1 MTAPVEPA
9 VAVDAGSRFLRVARV
24 DADGTPRLVE
34 LPGAV
39 PGEGLP
45 TPAGLRG
52 DRYTALGA
60 AYAAYRD
67 HCGTPGRLVLVVPHG
82 EQARPAPDFGGPG
95 PLLVGA
101 PHAVLALLRHAGGPP
116 ASPVLVCDLGAAGVD
131 IARCALVGG
140 TVAVSRVTRYGPGRG
155 GYGAAFDRAVLDGA
169 GLAVDDPDVLRR
181 LDLARAGSARRTE
194 VALDRMAA
202 RPDRAEQSADTVVH
216 EVAGREIT
224 AGVVHR
230 ALARLTDGLDQALA
244 GIRPGP
250 DRTPVVAVGGAAR
263 SGTPVR
269 HLTDRLGP
277 AVPLP
282 EGTDPALAA
291 VFGAALVAAGRVD
304 AADRYPHAVAV
315 RVHRTEH
322 GRPRDGELLISP
334 PGTLVPGGATV
345 FAETDG
351 ERVRFGT
358 ATADGSGTRAV
369 RILVR
374 GAGAERGVPM
384 AVVTVPAAAEERFH
398 VGMRV
403 TAEGVAHLVLQPLGR
418 SGPGTRPPGAELPP
432 EEFPL
437 GVLPVDVGPGNGSA
451 RPFPQ
456 PSPGGCPRPRAA
468 RQPAHPPDI
477 QGVRP

>member
-1 MTAPVEPA
+1 MTAPAEPA
-9 VAVDAGSRFLRVARV
+9 VAVDAGSRFLRVAWV
-24 DADGTPRLVE
+24 DADGTPRLVD

-45 TPAGLRG
+45 TPAGVRG
-52 DRYTALGA
+52 DRDAALGV

-82 EQARPAPDFGGPG
+82 EQARSAPDFGGP
-95 PLLVGA
+95 PSRLIGA

-116 ASPVLVCDLGAAGVD
+116 VTPLLVCDLGAAGID
-131 IARCALVGG
+131 IAGCALVGG
-140 TVAVSRVTRYGPGRG
+140 TVTVSRVTRHGPRPG

-181 LDLARAGSARRTE
+181 LDLARAESTRRTE
-194 VALDRMAA
+194 VALDRMTA
-202 RPDRAEQSADTVVH
+202 RPDLAERTADTVVH

-230 ALARLTDGLDQALA
+230 ALARLTDGLDRALA
-244 GIRPGP
+244 DARTGP

-263 SGTPVR
+263 SGTVVR
-269 HLTDRLGP
+269 HLADRLGP
-277 AVPLP
+277 ALPLP

-291 VFGAALVAAGRVD
+291 VLGAALVAADRVD

-315 RVHRTEH
+315 GVHRTVH
-322 GRPRDGELLISP
+322 GRPQDGELLISP

-358 ATADGSGTRAV
+358 ATAPGSGARAV
-369 RILVR
+369 RLLVR
-374 GAGAERGVPM
+374 GSGAETGVPA
-384 AVVTVPAAAEERFH
+384 AVVTVPAVAEERFH

-403 TAEGVAHLVLQPLGR
+403 TAEGAAHLVLQPLGR
-418 SGPGTRPPGAELPP
+418 SGAHPPGAGLPP

-437 GVLPVDVGPGNGSA
+437 GVLPVDVLPGSGPGQ
-451 RPFPQ
+451 PFSQ
-456 PSPGGCPRPRAA
+456 PPPGG
-468 RQPAHPPDI
+468 
-477 QGVRP
+477 

>member
-1 MTAPVEPA
+1 MTAPAEAA

-24 DADGTPRLVE
+24 DADGTPRLVD

-45 TPAGLRG
+45 TPAGVRG
-52 DRYTALGA
+52 DRDAALGV

-82 EQARPAPDFGGPG
+82 EQARSAPDFGGRPSR
-95 PLLVGA
+95 LVGA

-116 ASPVLVCDLGAAGVD
+116 VSPVLVCDLGAAGID

-140 TVAVSRVTRYGPGRG
+140 TVTVSRVTRHGPEPG
-155 GYGAAFDRAVLDGA
+155 GYGAAFDRAVLDGV
-169 GLAVDDPDVLRR
+169 GLTADDPDVLRR
-181 LDLARAGSARRTE
+181 LDLARAQNTRRTE

-202 RPDRAEQSADTVVH
+202 RPDRAERVADTVVH

-230 ALARLTDGLDQALA
+230 ALARLTEGLDRVLA
-244 GIRPGP
+244 DARTGP
-250 DRTPVVAVGGAAR
+250 DRTSVVAVGGAAR
-263 SGTPVR
+263 SGTVTR

-291 VFGAALVAAGRVD
+291 VLGAALVAGGRAD

-315 RVHRTEH
+315 RVHRTVH
-322 GRPRDGELLISP
+322 GRPQDGELLISL
-334 PGTLVPGGATV
+334 PGTLVPGGSTV

-358 ATADGSGTRAV
+358 ATAGGNGARAV
-369 RILVR
+369 RLLVR
-374 GAGAERGVPM
+374 GAGAEHGVPA
-384 AVVTVPAAAEERFH
+384 AVVTVPAVAEERFH

-403 TAEGVAHLVLQPLGR
+403 TAEGAAHLVLQPLGHGR
-418 SGPGTRPPGAELPP
+418 TGAHPPGAGLPP

-437 GVLPVDVGPGNGSA
+437 GVLPVDALPGSGPGH
-451 RPFPQ
+451 PFSQTP
-456 PSPGGCPRPRAA
+456 PGR
-468 RQPAHPPDI
+468 
-477 QGVRP
+477 

>member
-1 MTAPVEPA
+1 MTAPAEPA

-24 DADGTPRLVE
+24 DADGAPRLVD

-45 TPAGLRG
+45 TPAGVRG
-52 DRYTALGA
+52 DRDAALGM

-67 HCGTPGRLVLVVPHG
+67 HCGTPGQLVLVVPHG
-82 EQARPAPDFGGPG
+82 EQARSAPDFGGP
-95 PLLVGA
+95 PPWLVGA

-116 ASPVLVCDLGAAGVD
+116 VSPLLVCDLGAAGVD

-140 TVAVSRVTRYGPGRG
+140 TVTVFRATRHGPEHG

-181 LDLARAGSARRTE
+181 LDLARAENARRTE

-202 RPDRAEQSADTVVH
+202 RPDLAERSADTVVH

-230 ALARLTDGLDQALA
+230 ALTRLTDGLDRALA
-244 GIRPGP
+244 DARTGP

-263 SGTPVR
+263 SGAVAR
-269 HLTDRLGP
+269 HLADRLGP
-277 AVPLP
+277 PVPLP

-291 VFGAALVAAGRVD
+291 VLGAALVAAGRVD
-304 AADRYPHAVAV
+304 AGDRYPHAVAV
-315 RVHRTEH
+315 RVHRTVH

-358 ATADGSGTRAV
+358 ATAGGSGAREV
-369 RILVR
+369 RLLVR
-374 GAGAERGVPM
+374 RSGAEAGVPA
-384 AVVTVPAAAEERFH
+384 AVVTVPAVAEERFH

-403 TAEGVAHLVLQPLGR
+403 TAEGAAHLVLQPLGR
-418 SGPGTRPPGAELPP
+418 VRSGAHPPGAGLPP

-437 GVLPVDVGPGNGSA
+437 GVLPVDVLPGSGPGQ
-451 RPFPQ
+451 PFFQ
-456 PSPGGCPRPRAA
+456 PPPGG
-468 RQPAHPPDI
+468 
-477 QGVRP
+477 

>member
-1 MTAPVEPA
+1 MTAPVEPAA

-52 DRYTALGA
+52 DRDAALGV

-82 EQARPAPDFGGPG
+82 EQERPAPDFGGP
-95 PLLVGA
+95 PSLLVGA

-116 ASPVLVCDLGAAGVD
+116 VSPVLVCDLGAAGVD

-140 TVAVSRVTRYGPGRG
+140 TVTVSRVTRYGPGPG

-169 GLAVDDPDVLRR
+169 GLAVDDPEVLRR
-181 LDLARAGSARRTE
+181 LDLARAESARRTE

-230 ALARLTDGLDQALA
+230 ALARLTDGLDRALA
-244 GIRPGP
+244 GARPGP

-263 SGTPVR
+263 SRTLAR
-269 HLTDRLGP
+269 QLTDRLGP
-277 AVPLP
+277 PVPLP

-291 VFGAALVAAGRVD
+291 VFGAALVAAGRID

-315 RVHRTEH
+315 RVHRTVH

-334 PGTLVPGGATV
+334 SGTLVPGGATV
-345 FAETDG
+345 FAEADG

-358 ATADGSGTRAV
+358 ATADGSRERAV
-369 RILVR
+369 RILAH
-374 GAGAERGVPM
+374 GSGTERGVPV
-384 AVVTVPAAAEERFH
+384 AVVTVPAVAEERFH

-403 TAEGVAHLVLQPLGR
+403 TAEGAAYLVLQPLGR
-418 SGPGTRPPGAELPP
+418 GAPGAEPSP

-437 GVLPVDVGPGNGSA
+437 GVLPVDVRPGTGSA
-451 RPFPQ
+451 QPFPQ
-456 PSPGGCPRPRAA
+456 PPPGGCPRPRDA
-468 RQPAHPPDI
+468 RQPAHPPDT